1 MKILP
6 EKTVL
11 AIDPGHS
18 KCGIALVERKKEG
31 EIKLLWHAVAPVEEL
46 TTYIRQALEIKNYS
60 MLIIGSGT
68 NSKAVTHQIKEE
80 LPSIGVLL
88 VDEKNTT
95 LDARAKYWEHHPRK
109 GWRRFWP
116 ASLQIPPKPIDD
128 YVALILAERV
138 LSGN

>member
-1 MKILP
+1 MNILP

-11 AIDPGHS
+11 AIDPGNS
-18 KCGIALVERKKEG
+18 KCGLALVERKKQG
-31 EIKLLWHAVAPVEEL
+31 EIKLLWHAIAPIQQL
-46 TTYIRQALEIKNYS
+46 TTYAQQALEIKPFS
-60 MLIIGSGT
+60 MLITGSGPT
-68 NSKAVTHQIKEE
+68 SNAVTLQIKEK

-109 GWRRFWP
+109 GWRQLWP